1 VLFKMKKIQTLLLYA
16 LVFSIMIQPQ
26 LTYAEVKMG
35 IVNLSR
41 LLNEVPMY
49 KDAREKI
56 QKKFDPRARN
66 LKTLEKEWNTLNDKY
81 LKNESVMSDKEK
93 KGLITKIQGVEE
105 KLRSGQEKL
114 QIDLDKTQ
122 REEYSKIEKV
132 VNEAISEYAE
142 KNDFDII
149 FRAESTT
156 LYAKKYINITQDII
170 SKLQ

>member
-1 VLFKMKKIQTLLLYA
+1 MKIIIKILPVIILCIFVL
-16 LVFSIMIQPQ
+16 SPQ
-26 LTYAEVKMG
+26 VTYAEVKVG

-49 KDAREKI
+49 KDARAKI

-93 KGLITKIQGVEE
+93 KDLIEKIKGVEN

-114 QIDLDKTQ
+114 QVDLESTQ
-122 REEYSKIEKV
+122 REEFSKIIDRLLFKEC
-132 VNEAISEYAE
+132 
-142 KNDFDII
+142 
-149 FRAESTT
+149 
-156 LYAKKYINITQDII
+156 
-170 SKLQ
+170 

>member
-1 VLFKMKKIQTLLLYA
+1 MKKIQTLLLYT

-142 KNDFDII
+142 K
-149 FRAESTT
+149 
-156 LYAKKYINITQDII
+156 K
-170 SKLQ
+170 

>member
-1 VLFKMKKIQTLLLYA
+1 VLFKMKKIQTLLHYA

>member
-1 VLFKMKKIQTLLLYA
+1 VLFKMKKIQTLLLYT

>member
-1 VLFKMKKIQTLLLYA
+1 MKKILKNLTVLIFC
-16 LVFSIMIQPQ
+16 FSIFTPQ
-26 LTYAEVKMG
+26 VTYAEMKVG

-49 KDAREKI
+49 KDARQKI

-66 LKTLEKEWNTLNDKY
+66 LKTLEKEWNSLNDKY

-93 KGLITKIQGVEE
+93 KGLIDKIKGVEN

-114 QIDLDKTQ
+114 QVDLEKTQ
-122 REEYSKIEKV
+122 REEFSKIEKV
-132 VNEAISEYAE
+132 VNETITTYAE

-149 FRAESTT
+149 LRAESTT
-156 LYAKKYINITQDII
+156 LYAKKYINITQEII

>member
-1 VLFKMKKIQTLLLYA
+1 MKKIQTLLLYA

-49 KDAREKI
+49 KYAREKI

-66 LKTLEKEWNTLNDKY
+66 LKTLEREWNTLNDKY

>member
-1 VLFKMKKIQTLLLYA
+1 MKKIQTLLLYA

>member
-1 VLFKMKKIQTLLLYA
+1 MKKIQTLLLYA

-122 REEYSKIEKV
+122 REEYSKIEK
-132 VNEAISEYAE
+132 
-142 KNDFDII
+142 D
-149 FRAESTT
+149 
-156 LYAKKYINITQDII
+156 
-170 SKLQ
+170 

>member
-1 VLFKMKKIQTLLLYA
+1 MKKIQTLLLYT

-142 KNDFDII
+142 KND
-149 FRAESTT
+149 
-156 LYAKKYINITQDII
+156 
-170 SKLQ
+170 

>member
-1 VLFKMKKIQTLLLYA
+1 MKKIQTLLFYA

-26 LTYAEVKMG
+26 LSYAEVKMG

>member
-1 VLFKMKKIQTLLLYA
+1 MKKIQTLLHYA

-26 LTYAEVKMG
+26 LSYAEVKMG

>member
-1 VLFKMKKIQTLLLYA
+1 
-16 LVFSIMIQPQ
+16 MIQPQ

-156 LYAKKYINITQDII
+156 LYAKKYINITYN
-170 SKLQ
+170 LMR

>member
-1 VLFKMKKIQTLLLYA
+1 MKKIQTLLLYA

-26 LTYAEVKMG
+26 LSYAEVKMG

>member
-1 VLFKMKKIQTLLLYA
+1 MKKIQTLLLYT

>member
-1 VLFKMKKIQTLLLYA
+1 MKKIQTLLLYA

-66 LKTLEKEWNTLNDKY
+66 LKTLEREWNTLNDKY

>member
-1 VLFKMKKIQTLLLYA
+1 MKKIQTLLLYA

-26 LTYAEVKMG
+26 LSYAEVKMG

-66 LKTLEKEWNTLNDKY
+66 LKTLEREWNTLNDKY

>member
-1 VLFKMKKIQTLLLYA
+1 MKKILKNLTVIIFCL
-16 LVFSIMIQPQ
+16 SIFAPQ
-26 LTYAEVKMG
+26 VTYAEVKVG

-49 KDAREKI
+49 KDARQKI

-66 LKTLEKEWNTLNDKY
+66 LKTLEKEWNKLNDKY

-93 KGLITKIQGVEE
+93 KGLIDKIKGVEN

-114 QIDLDKTQ
+114 QVDLEKTQ
-122 REEYSKIEKV
+122 REEFSKIEKV
-132 VNEAISEYAE
+132 VNETITTYAE

-149 FRAESTT
+149 LRAESTT
-156 LYAKKYINITQDII
+156 LYAKKYINITQEII